1 MKAWDAITDLL
12 GGEDRVDEELS
23 AWGDSFIVNL
33 GTKELENQTDF
44 IDPRDLG
51 VSLLSTSSLTFSLIL
66 FSTELA
72 C

>member
-1 MKAWDAITDLL
+1 MKAWDAIADLL
-12 GGEDRVDEELS
+12 GGEDRVDDECS

-33 GTKELENQTDF
+33 GTKELENQTDS

-51 VSLLSTSSLTFSLIL
+51 VGLLPTPLLTFSLTL